1 MPYIFT
7 KSADSQ
13 CKWKHYG
20 MLMIQR
26 YSHRWYLSNDDTF
39 DVYFRNE
46 NTSHG
51 RSNRLIVG
59 RKFAH
64 EYHFN
69 LVIAINRP
77 AFIKSQ
83 FLLVLHWV
91 NWKMTIG
98 QMHKKK
104 SNITMRNS
112 TVCLE
117 MSACQFSAPLKS
129 WFSASFHVLHVL
141 YDSIWLDT
149 GACTMHM
156 HITHQI
162 ISYKFYFPLKFQIFL
177 KQNEVVINFDMHLL
191 FGVPW
196 IVLIF
201 EHGSFYPEN
210 KSKLTPMF
218 SKIFVI
224 FKGNLIY
231 SQWSVQ
237 LSILWRRSH
246 FGRIAADSQNLFEWI
261 FCWIN

>member
-1 MPYIFT
+1 
-7 KSADSQ
+7 
-13 CKWKHYG
+13 
-20 MLMIQR
+20 MIQR

-149 GACTMHM
+149 GACTMHNA
-156 HITHQI
+156 HAHYTSNHFIQI
-162 ISYKFYFPLKFQIFL
+162 L
-177 KQNEVVINFDMHLL
+177 
-191 FGVPW
+191 
-196 IVLIF
+196 
-201 EHGSFYPEN
+201 
-210 KSKLTPMF
+210 
-218 SKIFVI
+218 
-224 FKGNLIY
+224 
-231 SQWSVQ
+231 
-237 LSILWRRSH
+237 LSIEISNLSEAKWSCDKFWYASIIRCAMNR
-246 FGRIAADSQNLFEWI
+246 ADFWTWI
-261 FCWIN
+261 ILSGKQIKTHTDVFKDICYF